1 MSRHVPTLLLAA
13 LAALFATA
21 AAAQT
26 YRWVDKDGTV
36 NYSNTPPPAAAKD
49 VKSRTATPSVVE
61 SSQQPYAVQ
70 QAVKNFPVVLFT
82 HADCKEPCV
91 EGRNLLASRGVPYRE
106 VAVAD
111 EKSQAE
117 LKQATGDTQVPVLM
131 VGKQASR
138 GYESEMW
145 NSALDAAGYPKAG
158 SPSAQARKPGATTPA
173 DAAQAAAKADKPQQ
187 AAAEPAATGRYAP
200 LPPDPK
206 APPPPPAVGKY
217 APQ

>member
-1 MSRHVPTLLLAA
+1 MSRPVSTLLLAA
-13 LAALFATA
+13 LAALYAAA

-36 NYSNTPPPAAAKD
+36 NYSNTPPPSAAKD
-49 VKSRTATPSVVE
+49 VQSRTATPNVVE
-61 SSQQPYAVQ
+61 STQQPYAVQ
-70 QAVKNFPVVLFT
+70 QAVKNFPVVLYT
-82 HADCKEPCV
+82 HADCKEACV
-91 EGRNLLASRGVPYRE
+91 EGRKLLASRGVPYRE

-111 EKSQAE
+111 EKTQAE
-117 LKQATGDTQVPVLM
+117 LKQVSGDNQVPVLM

-145 NSALDAAGYPKAG
+145 NTALDAAGYPKAG
-158 SPSAQARKPGATTPA
+158 SPSAQARKPATGAPPA
-173 DAAQAAAKADKPQQ
+173 DAEQAAAKADKPQQ

-206 APPPPPAVGKY
+206 APPPPAVGKY